1 MTMKYWKKLSPLQ
14 QDEIISQ
21 ALKQNVN
28 YAEGGSLGVPASIL
42 DDKVFYGQASFL
54 KDSPWLRLY
63 VQNPNHIG
71 CHTLG
76 DSEPFFK
83 GTQALEKEVI
93 QLLSE
98 DMLGA
103 PEAGCDGYVAAGG
116 TEANLQAIWIYR
128 NYFEKVFNAK
138 PSEIALICSSDTHYS
153 IAKGAGIFGLPLL
166 EVPVE
171 AHTRLIQEDSLEQL
185 INTAV
190 QEGIGYFIVV
200 ANMATTMF
208 GSIDDPNVYARILNS
223 VGRPFKM
230 HVDGAFGG
238 FIYPITEQKNQLDFT
253 NTDIS
258 SITLDAHKMLQ
269 APYGTGV
276 FLIRKNLMHFVYTE
290 QAQYVNGMDITL
302 SGSRSGANA
311 VAVWMI
317 LMTYGYYGWQE
328 KIQVLINRTD
338 WFCIQLE
345 KRGIRFYRH
354 EKMNIVTIRS
364 VDIPKEVADKYF
376 LVPDKHNSPA
386 DWYKI
391 VVMDHVDRL
400 KLQAFL
406 QDLDS
411 GQAGKAT
418 EGPTGVLED

>member
-1 MTMKYWKKLSPLQ
+1 MKYWKKLSASQ
-14 QDEIISQ
+14 QDEIINR
-21 ALKQNVN
+21 ALQLNVN
-28 YAEGGSLGVPASIL
+28 YAEGGSLGVPASTL

-103 PEAGCDGYVAAGG
+103 GEGGCDGYIAAGG

-128 NYFEKVFNAK
+128 NYFEKEFGAR

-153 IAKGAGIFGLPLL
+153 IAKGAGIFGLPYI

-171 AHTRLIQEDSLEQL
+171 DDTRLIDEGRLAGL
-185 INTAV
+185 IDRAV
-190 QEGIGYFIVV
+190 KEGIGYFIVV

-208 GSIDDPNVYARILNS
+208 GSIDDPRVYNRVLQAAGL
-223 VGRPFKM
+223 PFKM

-238 FIYPITEQKNQLDFT
+238 FIYPLTEDNNLLDFRAPEV
-253 NTDIS
+253 S

-269 APYGTGV
+269 APYGTGI
-276 FLIRKNLMHFVYTE
+276 FLIRKNLMHYVYTE

-317 LMTYGYYGWQE
+317 LKTYGYYGWQE
-328 KIQVLINRTD
+328 KIHVMLSRTD
-338 WFCIQLE
+338 WFCQELE
-345 KRGIRFYRH
+345 KRGVRFYRH
-354 EKMNIVTIRS
+354 ERMNIVTIRAA
-364 VDIPKEVADKYF
+364 DIAKDLADKYY
-376 LVPDKHNSPA
+376 LVPDKHNGPA
-386 DWYKI
+386 GWYKI
-391 VVMDHVDRL
+391 VLMDHVDRV
-400 KLQAFL
+400 KLLAFL
-406 QDLDS
+406 RDID
-411 GQAGKAT
+411 AGGAVNQ
-418 EGPTGVLED
+418 PV

>member
-1 MTMKYWKKLSPLQ
+1 MKYWKKLSAVK
-14 QDEIISQ
+14 QDEVISG

-28 YAEGGSLGVPASIL
+28 YAEGGSLGVPASTL

-98 DMLGA
+98 DLLGA
-103 PEAGCDGYVAAGG
+103 EENGCDGYIAAGG

-128 NYFEKVFNAK
+128 NYFQKEHKAPASK
-138 PSEIALICSSDTHYS
+138 IALLASEDTHYS
-153 IAKGAGIFGLPLL
+153 IAKGAGIFGLRFI
-166 EVPVE
+166 EVPVDE
-171 AHTRLIQEDSLEQL
+171 KSRNIDEKALDALVAKAS
-185 INTAV
+185 A
-190 QEGIGYFIVV
+190 EGIEFFIVI
-200 ANMATTMF
+200 ANMGTTMF
-208 GSIDDPNVYARILNS
+208 GSMDDPNIYARVLSSGNHL
-223 VGRPFKM
+223 FKM

-238 FIYPITEQKNQLDFT
+238 FIYPIAVEDCPLDFR
-253 NTDIS
+253 NPAIS

-269 APYGTGV
+269 APYGTGI
-276 FLIRKNLMHFVYTE
+276 FLVRKNLMHYVYTE

-317 LMTYGYYGWQE
+317 LMTYGYYGWVE
-328 KIQVLINRTD
+328 KIQNLLNRTN
-338 WFCIQLE
+338 WFCQQLQ
-345 KRGIRFYRH
+345 KRGIRFYRQQN
-354 EKMNIVTIRS
+354 MNIVTIWS
-364 VDIPKEVADKYF
+364 KDLSKTLADKYY
-376 LVPDKHNSPA
+376 LVPDKHNGNPA
-386 DWYKI
+386 WYKI
-391 VVMDHVDRL
+391 VVMEHVDRL
-400 KLQAFL
+400 KLMNFL
-406 QDLDS
+406 EELDS
-411 GQAGKAT
+411 LKG
-418 EGPTGVLED
+418 D